1 MKLGLSGCGLVASS
15 LGTACACV
23 QSALVATTAPGH
35 LEAAPD
41 PTSSRYFCSA
51 ERGLWVSCSRGG
63 RGGRRREQSQGSTA
77 VLCMPRRA
85 QQLPPWAGSVPML
98 ESHPNSGPLTHTDI
112 SSCLPHLSPSPSGS
126 KIKAARD
133 ITTVLRKTQPLGV
146 EITDPESYWAGSHPA
161 MAPLLSSQGI
171 HISILPELWQRPGPF
186 FL

>member
-1 MKLGLSGCGLVASS
+1 MKLGLSSCGLVASS
-15 LGTACACV
+15 LSTTACV
-23 QSALVATTAPGH
+23 QSALVATTAPSR

-63 RGGRRREQSQGSTA
+63 RGGRRREQSQESTT

-85 QQLPPWAGSVPML
+85 QELPPWAGSVPML
-98 ESHPNSGPLTHTDI
+98 EFHPNPGPLTHTDI
-112 SSCLPHLSPSPSGS
+112 SSCLPHLSPSPLGS
-126 KIKAARD
+126 KIKAARNSFVP
-133 ITTVLRKTQPLGV
+133 VLRKTQPLGV